1 MQDDLLELVETKM
14 RGAKHAFKILQRPQV
29 SLFLSPNTFANMYT
43 YIYIYIYNIHM
54 YIYPFSPHHSQIFPM
69 AVTEM
74 RLPLFES

>member
-43 YIYIYIYNIHM
+43 YIYIYI
-54 YIYPFSPHHSQIFPM
+54 
-69 AVTEM
+69 
-74 RLPLFES
+74 